1 MSYILNALRKSEQER
16 QAHSPTLPSAI
27 YQEQAGEN
35 RRGIWLIVALIV
47 INLATLIFFI
57 RMSAMNSDGEAPGI
71 SARETHSGKE
81 TAVRSLSPPVGMGKN
96 QTPPEVVSAH
106 SAMAHGNNPQPAAE
120 QRQFSISRVVDA
132 RRFRSA
138 VPGAKPAM
146 AARQNKTVSLTGP
159 AKHPAAGNKT
169 IPAPSV
175 PSPLDDPLKRASE
188 KVPARAE
195 GRQPLPGR
203 RIAAVS
209 SKLQPPPLP
218 AKEKAA
224 TVGVRKP
231 AAVEGSGTGAR
242 PRVKPPGKSK
252 VGNDKTAQLRSTPV
266 RRNTPR
272 KQPAVPLLSELPLE
286 FRRQVPKLNINV
298 FVYADQSPQRFVIVD
313 MVKYRAGQNIQNMRL
328 KEILADSLVVEYMGK
343 TFRIRRP

>member
-47 INLATLIFFI
+47 INLATLVFFI

-81 TAVRSLSPPVGMGKN
+81 TAVRRLTPPAGMGKN
-96 QTPPEVVSAH
+96 QTLPEVVSAH
-106 SAMAHGNNPQPAAE
+106 PAVAHGNNPQPAVK

-138 VPGAKPAM
+138 VPGAKPALT
-146 AARQNKTVSLTGP
+146 ARQNKTVSLTGP

-169 IPAPSV
+169 IPAPS
-175 PSPLDDPLKRASE
+175 PSDDPLKRASE

-195 GRQPLPGR
+195 VQQPLPGR

-209 SKLQPPPLP
+209 LKPPPLP

-224 TVGVRKP
+224 SAGFRKP
-231 AAVEGSGTGAR
+231 AAVEGSGTGAS

-266 RRNTPR
+266 RRNTPTQ
-272 KQPAVPLLSELPLE
+272 QPAVPLLSELPLE